1 MRDPFT
7 TGSEHSQAFAALA
20 LFATIISSAASILM
34 LYLVRRMKIWNGH
47 ILLVTTM
54 TVFQTLYDVTFFTG
68 VVNMDNVYLAVI
80 SNLGQLMGGMAS
92 SFFSNIIGAIALYV
106 MVYRHSF
113 PIFQYYPVML
123 GFVLVTG
130 TIDCVL
136 FLLSVTVNHLE
147 YLAGVAVLGLYYYA
161 KVFSIVVN
169 FVFALLTTLHVQRT
183 ASRKAR
189 ISHSE
194 QALQI
199 LSRRLFYYPIVQAV
213 SRSGCAWYEV
223 KYGYEFSP
231 STGMN
236 FSPEHTSDW
245 KFAAQCLMALSM
257 PIASL
262 GYLAIFLVMQPR
274 AYATLR
280 ALVRGDE
287 LPSPSDLSASL
298 LPQVSRDSAD
308 HHEMSDWEGDWEGDE
323 DWRPS
328 HSLSQPSLLADFLVD
343 EAPE

>member
-7 TGSEHSQAFAALA
+7 SGSEHSRTFAGLT
-20 LFATIISSAASILM
+20 LVSTIVSTGASLLM
-34 LYLVRRMKIWNGH
+34 LFLIRRMRIWNGH
-47 ILLVTTM
+47 ILLLATM
-54 TVFQTLYDVTFFTG
+54 TVFQTLYDITFFTG
-68 VVNMDNVYLAVI
+68 VVNMDNVYLAVA
-80 SNLGQLMGGMAS
+80 SNVGQLMGGMAS

-106 MVYRHSF
+106 IVYRHSF
-113 PIFQYYPVML
+113 PIFRYFPSML
-123 GFVLVTG
+123 GFVVVTG

-136 FLLSVTVNHLE
+136 FLLSVTVNHLD

-183 ASRKAR
+183 SSRKATV
-189 ISHSE
+189 SHSE

-223 KYGYEFSP
+223 QYGYEFSP
-231 STGMN
+231 GTGMN
-236 FSPEHTSDW
+236 FSPEHTSNW
-245 KFAAQCLMALSM
+245 KFAAQCFMALSM

-274 AYATLR
+274 AYATLV
-280 ALVRGDE
+280 ALVRGE
-287 LPSPSDLSASL
+287 TLPSPSDLSASL
-298 LPQVSRDSAD
+298 LPHISRDSAD
-308 HHEMSDWEGDWEGDE
+308 HHEMSDWEGDWDGDE

-328 HSLSQPSLLADFLVD
+328 HSLSQP
-343 EAPE
+343 